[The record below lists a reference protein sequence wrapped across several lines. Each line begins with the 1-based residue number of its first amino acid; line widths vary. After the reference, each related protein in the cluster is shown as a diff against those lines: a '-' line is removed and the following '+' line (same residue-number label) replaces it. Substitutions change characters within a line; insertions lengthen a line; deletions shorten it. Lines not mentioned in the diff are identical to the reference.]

1 MPNTLAHIG
10 AQGLITRPFLTNSD
24 IKWIYMGCIIP
35 DIPWIFQ
42 RVVKFILPGINLY
55 DLRLYSIIQ
64 SSLIFCIIFSLL
76 LAMISL
82 HFWRI
87 FAILSINSL
96 LHLLL
101 DACQIKWANGVHLF
115 APLNWKLTNFGFFWP
130 ESIPTYLLTFMGLGF
145 FILMWKKGISEE
157 LDLILNSV
165 SRYIRIIILLLI
177 YLITPF
183 FLLNAPEKQNN
194 HFVQTLRNYD
204 NREGKKIELDRKGYN
219 SSTKKIESLSKEE
232 INIKGVEINKPA
244 VLSIKGIFVAKD
256 TILVSEYHVHND
268 LLRDGASYIGLSLV
282 FVFWVQLFFRKSS
295 KNI

>member
-219 SSTKKIESLSKEE
+219 SSTKKIESLSREE
-232 INIKGVEINKPA
+232 INIKGLEINKPA